1 MGVPRFFQ
9 HILKVYPESCRQITF
24 NTTQFPEKVDG
35 LYIDANG
42 IIHNCARALFFE
54 KTKRL
59 CPRNKAPPPKPTF
72 ADVYQK
78 ICEYIDQLV
87 KYVRPSRLLY
97 VAIDGTAP
105 LAKQAQQRQ
114 RRYRGAYEKTQ
125 KEFDTFDTCMITPG
139 TEFLEGLSKYMH
151 GYFKTQAKAWKIC
164 VTFSDAS
171 VPGEGEHNCIDS
183 IRDNPDPNFVH
194 CIYGLDADLFML
206 TLATHRERMF
216 LLREDIFTQKWGDT
230 VFYICDIH
238 KLRDGLMNKW
248 GGTAPAHC
256 GSSNTRGNTT
266 SSNVDSSNRR
276 NGLIDDF
283 VFICFLVGNDFLHIA
298 PCLHD
303 LHSNLLMMLEVRESI
318 VGRDAPVSEYL
329 TDGANVNFSVV
340 TKWLTEIAKSE
351 TALLSEQWFI
361 PTPFPRVTLSKALI
375 DPMEPEKGVNLAKY
389 RKAYY
394 AKAGITDQS
403 QVPAFC
409 RAYLEGLEWVQ
420 WYYHKPPLN
429 WRWSYKYHYTP
440 LLSDLAGYL
449 THVRTVPRVSQ
460 TPTAPNTPF
469 QQLLGVIPPRSA
481 RILPDALQHVYV
493 DSDLEEYYPT
503 TFKIDQEGKG
513 KEWEG
518 TVLLPFIDFE
528 KILRFWQNLDA
539 PIRTALDKHPRNQFG
554 SIARY

>member
-24 NTTQFPEKVDG
+24 NTASFPESVDG

-59 CPRNKAPPPKPTF
+59 CPRATPTPPKPTF
-72 ADVYQK
+72 EAVYQK

-87 KYVRPSRLLY
+87 KYVRPAKLLY

-114 RRYRGAYEKTQ
+114 RRYRGAYEKSQ
-125 KEFDTFDTCMITPG
+125 KEFDTFDTCVITPG

-151 GYFKTQAKAWKIC
+151 GYFKTHAKTWKLR

-183 IRDNPDPNFVH
+183 IRDNPDPDFVH

-206 TLATHRERMF
+206 TLGTHKERMF
-216 LLREDIFTQKWGDT
+216 LLREDIFTQIWGDT
-230 VFYICDIH
+230 VFYVCNIH
-238 KLRDGLMNKW
+238 TLRDKLTEKW
-248 GGTAPAHC
+248 IGKKVNAE
-256 GSSNTRGNTT
+256 TRNAF
-266 SSNVDSSNRR
+266 
-276 NGLIDDF
+276 IDDF

-303 LHSNLLMMLEVRESI
+303 LHANLLLMLEIRESVI
-318 VGRDAPVSEYL
+318 GRDASVHDFL
-329 TDGANVNFSVV
+329 THGSDVNFASVG
-340 TKWLTEIAKSE
+340 KWLEELSKSE
-351 TALLSEQWFI
+351 TRLLSEQWFI
-361 PTPFPRVTLSKALI
+361 PTPFPRVTMSKALI
-375 DPMEPEKGVNLAKY
+375 DPMEPEKGINLAKF

-403 QVPAFC
+403 QVPDFC
-409 RAYLEGLEWVQ
+409 RSYLEGLEWVQ

-440 LLSDLAGYL
+440 LLSDLSGYL
-449 THVRTVPRVSQ
+449 KYIQTVPRVSQ
-460 TPTAPNTPF
+460 SPTAPNTPF

-481 RILPDALQHVYV
+481 QILPQELRHVYV
-493 DSDLEEYYPT
+493 DPSLVEYYPT

-518 TVLLPFIDFE
+518 TVLLPFIDFD
-528 KILRFWQNLDA
+528 KILQFWENLDHTT
-539 PIRTALDKHPRNQFG
+539 RKTLNMNPRNKFG
-554 SIARY
+554 KIVSYSA